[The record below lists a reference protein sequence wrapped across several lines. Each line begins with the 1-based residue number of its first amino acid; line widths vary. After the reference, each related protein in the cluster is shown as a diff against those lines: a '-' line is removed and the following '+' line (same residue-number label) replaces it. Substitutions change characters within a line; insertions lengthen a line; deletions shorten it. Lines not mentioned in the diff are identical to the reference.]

1 VIARDFFIMT
11 DYSNIPDCFYRVS
24 IKALVLDEKGRFLLC
39 REDDNRWDFP
49 GGGYDHADSS
59 PREALIRELRE
70 EMGVEM
76 ATMEDTPSYFVTAK
90 HRKGFFL
97 ANVFYKTTLKNLDIT
112 PSDECQEVQFFT
124 PEEALKME
132 LFPNVIEFCKQYKI

>member
-1 VIARDFFIMT
+1 MT

-24 IKALVLDEKGRFLLC
+24 IKALVLDAQGKFLLC

-49 GGGYDHADSS
+49 GGGYDHTDNS
-59 PREALIRELRE
+59 PREALIRELQE

-76 ATMEDTPSYFVTAK
+76 ISMEEYPSYFVTAK
-90 HRKGFFL
+90 HRKWFFL
-97 ANVFYKTTLKNLDIT
+97 ANVFYKTILKNLDIT

-124 PEEALKME
+124 PVEAMKLD
-132 LFPNVIEFCKQYKI
+132 LFPNVVAFCEQYKI